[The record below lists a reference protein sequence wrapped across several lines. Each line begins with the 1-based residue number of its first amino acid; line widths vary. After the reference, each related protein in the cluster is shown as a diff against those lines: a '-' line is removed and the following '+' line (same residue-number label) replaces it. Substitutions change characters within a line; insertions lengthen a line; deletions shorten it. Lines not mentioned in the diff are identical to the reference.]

1 MLITA
6 LGLLHFKVSRI
17 QSLDLTNKKFKREL
31 YGFHSSNIFI
41 LKSNFYHKKDYHFKE
56 AIDQILT
63 NYYQLFLLNQY
74 WLQSQQAKS
83 L

>member
-6 LGLLHFKVSRI
+6 LDLLRFKVLKI
-17 QSLDLTNKKFKREL
+17 QSLGLTNKKFKREL

-63 NYYQLFLLNQY
+63 NYY
-74 WLQSQQAKS
+74 
-83 L
+83 